1 MSNNKKKRGGGNNNP
16 QRYTGKNVNVM
27 GDSGRMEKHAIDVFR
42 DMNRQKYNFDNIYEF
57 QNRDFVYAA
66 IRAAEKNHRRHG
78 IIRNA
83 LDYAYGASDDVDVIS
98 LRNIEQTIC
107 AGWQY
112 IVNTMYAFM
121 QTGDL
126 GMIVGMAQQLSNN
139 RNLRL

>member
-1 MSNNKKKRGGGNNNP
+1 MSNNKKNRGGGNNNP

-66 IRAAEKNHRRHG
+66 IRAAEKNHRRHD

-98 LRNIEQTIC
+98 LRNIEQTTC